1 LGLCPQWPRPAPL
14 RQITCGHATGGDF
27 QRSAEESQT
36 PELLFEKHDDIAVVT
51 FNRPERR
58 NAITP
63 EMIVRLYDAWVAF
76 REDERLRV
84 AILTGAGQDA
94 FSAGADLAR
103 LIPLLTKARPPDD
116 DWDRR
121 LLADPSIFQ
130 GAILRRFELY
140 KPIIAAVNGTT
151 LAGAT
156 EMLQATDL
164 RFAVP
169 EATFGLSE
177 PKRGLVPG
185 GGSLVRLTRQIPYC
199 KAMEILLTGEP
210 MSAEEALRIGFIN
223 EIVPRERLLERAFT
237 VAGTIAANGPLAVRK
252 IKETVIRGNGR
263 PLEEAFAI
271 EEESAREVMR
281 SADAR
286 EGPRAFMEKRTPYF
300 TGR

>member
-1 LGLCPQWPRPAPL
+1 M
-14 RQITCGHATGGDF
+14 
-27 QRSAEESQT
+27 

-121 LLADPSIFQ
+121 LLADRAIFQ

-156 EMLQATDL
+156 EMMQATDL

-185 GGSLVRLTRQIPYC
+185 GGSLVRLARQIPYC

-210 MSAEEALRIGFIN
+210 MSAAEALRIGLIN
-223 EIVPRERLLERAFT
+223 EIVPRERLLERAF
-237 VAGTIAANGPLAVRK
+237 AAARTIAANGPLAVRK

-263 PLEEAFAI
+263 PLEDAFAI

-286 EGPRAFMEKRTPYF
+286 EGPRAFMEKRPPHF

>member
-1 LGLCPQWPRPAPL
+1 M
-14 RQITCGHATGGDF
+14 
-27 QRSAEESQT
+27 

-76 REDERLRV
+76 RKDERLRV
-84 AILTGAGQDA
+84 AILTGAGHEA

-103 LIPLLTKARPPDD
+103 LIPLLTKARPPEDN
-116 DWDRR
+116 WDRR
-121 LLADPSIFQ
+121 LLTDRSIFQ

-140 KPIIAAVNGTT
+140 KPLIAAVNGTA

-156 EMLQATDL
+156 EMMQATDL
-164 RFAVP
+164 RLAVP

-185 GGSLVRLTRQIPYC
+185 GGSMVRLARQIPCC

-210 MSAEEALRIGFIN
+210 MSAEEGGRWNSN
-223 EIVPRERLLERAFT
+223 EVTLPRR
-237 VAGTIAANGPLAVRK
+237 
-252 IKETVIRGNGR
+252 
-263 PLEEAFAI
+263 
-271 EEESAREVMR
+271 
-281 SADAR
+281 
-286 EGPRAFMEKRTPYF
+286 
-300 TGR
+300 